1 MNKDEKKQ
9 ILMTAKSADS
19 PMCRRFNL
27 QTIEFMS
34 AMNKYSLRLR
44 RPCNHWRYLC
54 KRDPKLKTHFDFH
67 VLESDKIPGSHLFDT
82 SLASCLSGSQAFT
95 FSVVFRVV

>member
-34 AMNKYSLRLR
+34 AMNIAWGFDVHAIIGDIYANEIQNWKPISTFMCSTVIKFLDRIYS
-44 RPCNHWRYLC
+44 
-54 KRDPKLKTHFDFH
+54 
-67 VLESDKIPGSHLFDT
+67 VLH
-82 SLASCLSGSQAFT
+82 
-95 FSVVFRVV
+95 

>member
-34 AMNKYSLRLR
+34 AMNKYSLRLL

-54 KRDPKLKTHFDFH
+54 K
-67 VLESDKIPGSHLFDT
+67 
-82 SLASCLSGSQAFT
+82 
-95 FSVVFRVV
+95 